1 MVPSVV
7 FRLAMIVGMV
17 IAMVPD
23 IAELER
29 RAAALLPSE
38 IYDFYAGGSG
48 SETTLRANVTAWQ
61 QGWLLPRVLRDVSA
75 VDTTLSLAHL
85 AVPGSPETVLRTPV
99 AVAPTAFHGL
109 VHPEAE
115 LATAAGAAR
124 AGALFV
130 LSTRC
135 SRRIEDVAAAV
146 AGAGGA
152 WWFQVYVTR
161 DRRLTAQMVR
171 RAVACGASALVL
183 TVDAPVLGRK
193 RRNRGDGVVRPDE
206 FFVNTGPVPDPAA
219 AEQAA
224 DLTFADIGWL
234 AGLGDG
240 VPVLVKGVLR
250 ADDAQ
255 ACVAAGAAGVIV
267 SNHGGRQLDRALP
280 TALALPAVAAALAS
294 AGGRAEAFV
303 DGGVRTGED
312 VLAALAAG
320 ASAVFLGRPVLWA
333 LATGGADGVHDLLT
347 GLTSDLAHAMAL
359 AGAASLA
366 DIAGLA
372 APALRLPLW
381 PNPPGGG

>member
-1 MVPSVV
+1 
-7 FRLAMIVGMV
+7 MIVGMV

-161 DRRLTAQMVR
+161 DRGLTAQMVR

>member
-161 DRRLTAQMVR
+161 DRGLTAQMVR

-183 TVDAPVLGRK
+183 TADAPVLGRK

>member
-1 MVPSVV
+1 
-7 FRLAMIVGMV
+7 MIVGMV

-381 PNPPGGG
+381 PNPPVGG